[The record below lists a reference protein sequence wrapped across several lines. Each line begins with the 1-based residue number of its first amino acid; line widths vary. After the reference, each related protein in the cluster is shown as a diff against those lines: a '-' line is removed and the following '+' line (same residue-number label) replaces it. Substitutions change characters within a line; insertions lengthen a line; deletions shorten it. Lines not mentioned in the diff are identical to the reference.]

1 MFEPSHSSVSLVIPN
16 CNIENTSFFSR
27 HQNHPF
33 NALFPA
39 KTDIVRCPGEK
50 TGSTKS
56 TKRTK
61 II

>member
-33 NALFPA
+33 NSLFTE
-39 KTDIVRCPGEK
+39 KTGIVRRPGGK

-56 TKRTK
+56 TKWTK
-61 II
+61 NN